1 MNIAW
6 LFAENTLLPP
16 TTDLQAIKNVA
27 PIWGSWRTQRGYQ
40 TDNVVCWNSDQ
51 AKQLVAQGYSAICNL
66 FIHQTVYEELNK
78 PSNVRVFGGDFV
90 HDVYSHDD
98 IVGMHLVTSTADIIL
113 MVGFDFTE
121 PKKATESHDNY
132 LGLAGQIVKDCPK
145 QQWVL
150 VDHGTKLAKPF
161 EGLENITCD
170 KMQNVL
176 QLLHV

>member
-1 MNIAW
+1 MC
-6 LFAENTLLPP
+6 
-16 TTDLQAIKNVA
+16 
-27 PIWGSWRTQRGYQ
+27 
-40 TDNVVCWNSDQ
+40 VCSVEI
-51 AKQLVAQGYSAICNL
+51 LYTMC
-66 FIHQTVYEELNK
+66 IHMMIL
-78 PSNVRVFGGDFV
+78 S
-90 HDVYSHDD
+90 
-98 IVGMHLVTSTADIIL
+98 MHLVASTADIIL

-170 KMQNVL
+170 KMKNVL
-176 QLLHV
+176 QLLMFNTTK